1 MADSKWASLSEK
13 SYFELRRLAARL
25 MQKEYR
31 VVTLSATA
39 LLHEAL
45 LRWSPAQDQ
54 KILPLIMRHVLID
67 YARRRTVLQKHL
79 DGQLQDTSA
88 TMHPADRLT
97 VQQAVEK
104 LAKLDQRQ
112 AAVVELRVTAGL
124 SLEEISLRL
133 GCSVRTAQRDWMT
146 ARRWLQREL
155 SARSLPR

>member
-1 MADSKWASLSEK
+1 MADSRWASLSEK
-13 SYFELRRLAARL
+13 SYFELRHLAARL
-25 MQKEYR
+25 MRKEYR

-54 KILPLIMRHVLID
+54 RILPLIMRHVLID
-67 YARRRTVLQKHL
+67 YARRRAVLQKHL
-79 DGQLQDTSA
+79 DQQAPAEPAKL
-88 TMHPADRLT
+88 HPADQLA
-97 VQQAVEK
+97 VQQALQK
-104 LAKLDQRQ
+104 LARLDQRQ

-155 SARSLPR
+155 SATVLPQ